1 MAKTTTEVSR
11 LKLSHP
17 DHNYEASPTDS
28 DLHNAVRTGWAK
40 LGDNL
45 HSRFFTKDG
54 LADSSSQDF
63 DHNFNV
69 PLADLRV
76 MLYKRDTG
84 TGELTPLT
92 EETTPKRS
100 DFIVEPKS
108 GDTKKQITVTNNTGS
123 SQDVAVVI
131 KQAQETASSAQI
143 LWDGPDG
150 TAPIQAEENGV
161 RVWKFEA
168 GKSQELVG
176 FLKVP
181 KNYEIGRQISLGAM
195 QYSPASSGNHLLSAT
210 SYLVRKNTDAVG
222 STANSH
228 SSTNTALTNTVANQY
243 RENKIDITDANGK
256 VNSQVVKPGDILRIA
271 LERGTDTD
279 TEDLRFVPGASEF
292 NFS

>member
-17 DHNYEASPTDS
+17 DHNYDASPSDS
-28 DLHNAVRTGWAK
+28 DLHGAVRDGWTK

-54 LADSSSQDF
+54 LANAAGQDF
-63 DHNFNV
+63 DHNFNT

-76 MLYKRDTG
+76 ILYKRNTG
-84 TGELTPLT
+84 TGELTPLS
-92 EETTPKRS
+92 EDTTPKRS
-100 DFIVEPKS
+100 DFTVGPKS
-108 GDTKKQITVTNNTGS
+108 GDEKKQITVTNGSGS
-123 SQDVAVVI
+123 SQDIAVVI
-131 KQAQETASSAQI
+131 KQAQEKASSAQI

-168 GKSQELVG
+168 GKSQELIG

-181 KNYEIGRQISLGAM
+181 KNYEIGRQITLQAM

-210 SYLVRKNTDAVG
+210 SYLIRKNTDAVG

-228 SSTNTALTNTVANQY
+228 SSTNTALANTVANQY
-243 RENKIDITDANGK
+243 RENEIDITDTDGK
-256 VNSQVVKPGDILRIA
+256 VNSQVVKPGDILRVA

-279 TEDLRFVPGASEF
+279 TEDVRFVPGASEF